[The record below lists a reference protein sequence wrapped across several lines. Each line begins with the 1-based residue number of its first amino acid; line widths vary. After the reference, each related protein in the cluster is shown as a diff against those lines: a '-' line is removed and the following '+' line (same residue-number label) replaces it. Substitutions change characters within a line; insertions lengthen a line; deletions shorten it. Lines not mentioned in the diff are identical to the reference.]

1 MEIEQIK
8 QIGKKNERFYI
19 MLSSGEKVV
28 LHGLTLLKTKLKV
41 GDDIN
46 KETLEEYQFEYEKL
60 TAFDKAINLLSRGM
74 KTKKQISTYLKDKG
88 YMPKVCNYVLDKL
101 IEYKYVDDQTYA
113 SCYTKMTSKSKGKRA
128 IAYEMKQKGVSDEII
143 ATCLDEIDDQKEVAL
158 SLAKK
163 YLKNKPLDQKTKEK
177 LYRYLLSKGFSHEDC
192 FYALNKCFSEI
203 NDEDFN

>member
-8 QIGKKNERFYI
+8 PIGKKNERFYI

-74 KTKKQISTYLKDKG
+74 KTKKQSRHNRVGSKRDQLLIKRLLK
-88 YMPKVCNYVLDKL
+88 KVCRLLHIVTLKELDNTLVAKRCKL
-101 IEYKYVDDQTYA
+101 GINRK
-113 SCYTKMTSKSKGKRA
+113 
-128 IAYEMKQKGVSDEII
+128 
-143 ATCLDEIDDQKEVAL
+143 
-158 SLAKK
+158 
-163 YLKNKPLDQKTKEK
+163 
-177 LYRYLLSKGFSHEDC
+177 LSKHLC
-192 FYALNKCFSEI
+192 TVLLR
-203 NDEDFN
+203 

>member
-8 QIGKKNERFYI
+8 PIGKKNERFYI

-128 IAYEMKQKGVSDEII
+128 IAYEMRQKGVSDEII
-143 ATCLDEIDDQKEVAL
+143 ASCLDEIADQKEVAL

-177 LYRYLLSKGFSHEDC
+177 LYRHLVSKGFSHEDC